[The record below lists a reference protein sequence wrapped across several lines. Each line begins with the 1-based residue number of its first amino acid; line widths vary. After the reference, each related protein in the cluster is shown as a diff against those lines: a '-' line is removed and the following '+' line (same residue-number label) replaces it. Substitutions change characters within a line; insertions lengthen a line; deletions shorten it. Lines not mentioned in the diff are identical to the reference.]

1 VGLLVVKFVDD
12 LAGAIYDVFKFIL
25 KSICYLLAGGI
36 IVAIPMYFIVW
47 LFSMLQ

>member
-1 VGLLVVKFVDD
+1 MVKFVDD

-25 KSICYLLAGGI
+25 KSIGYLLAGGI

-47 LFSMLQ
+47 LFGMFQ

>member
-1 VGLLVVKFVDD
+1 MMKFVDD

-25 KSICYLLAGGI
+25 KSICYFLAGGI

-47 LFSMLQ
+47 LVSMVL